1 MANQLYPKGKENFLS
16 GNIDMVNDTITIAL
30 VDTASYTFD
39 NTHISFANVTPSAV
53 VANTQLASKSV
64 GNGVFDAA
72 DAIFNNVSGNQSEA
86 LILFKDTGTNTTSY
100 LIAYIDTATGLPVTP
115 SGGDIT
121 VSFSDST
128 TKIFSL

>member
-1 MANQLYPKGKENFLS
+1 MP
-16 GNIDMVNDTITIAL
+16 
-30 VDTASYTFD
+30 
-39 NTHISFANVTPSAV
+39 
-53 VANTQLASKSV
+53 
-64 GNGVFDAA
+64 A

-121 VSFSDST
+121 VSFSDAS

>member
-16 GNIDMVNDTITIAL
+16 GNIDMLSDTITIAL
-30 VDTASYTFD
+30 VDTGAYTFD
-39 NTHISFANVTPSAV
+39 NTHVSFADVTPSAV

-64 GNGVFDAA
+64 GNGVFDSA
-72 DAIFNNVSGNQSEA
+72 DATFNNVTGNQSEA
-86 LILFKDTGTNTTSY
+86 LILFKDTGTNSTSY
-100 LIAYIDTATGLPVTP
+100 LIAYIDSATGLPVTP

-121 VSFSDST
+121 VTFSDAS